1 MNLKIKVISIGI
13 VGLFS
18 GFAAA
23 VQLIDP
29 PSTPKVSEI
38 TVFVAKKIVTMD
50 PSIPNATA
58 VAVADGRILSV
69 GSLEDMKP
77 WTDKYPTNINRQFAS
92 KVMYPGFIEPHAHP
106 LLAGILFNK
115 PLLSPSPMPNPWG
128 KPFPGVA
135 NLKAAMT
142 QLTKYSEAMKDP
154 KETLLTWGYDVVAM
168 GKQPDRQLLD
178 QISRTRPIIVWDSSG
193 HDMYVNSAM
202 LEYYNITPDKVKNI
216 KGVGLD
222 KDGQLNGKFLE
233 ISAMQY
239 IIKVAGK
246 DILKPN
252 EISNDYMYISDLMQ
266 QAGITTSGDLAFG
279 TLNIEME
286 TKLAKAFTQSP
297 STALRLVPVVYADPF
312 IQKYGDK
319 AIVEAQN
326 LKQQDNDRLIFQ
338 GVKFYSDGGYL
349 PETMRMEHPGYING
363 TLGSTNYH
371 SAKDFAGAMKPWWDA
386 GFHIHI
392 HSNGDIGN
400 QNSINSLQLLMDS
413 KPRFD
418 HRYTINH
425 FGIPSTAMVMKI
437 KALGAVVSANMS
449 YISER
454 AKLEYPAL
462 GMDRAAYATRLGLL
476 VRSGVTTSIHS
487 DAPVSAPAP
496 LKEAWTA
503 VTRRDIYNDGKV
515 WAPADAVTSADAMK
529 MITINAAYTLGVEDK
544 VGTIEAGK
552 FADFTVLDADPQTV
566 AAIKIKDVPVFATVL
581 GGKVIPVSET
591 KTPRPLFEKK

>member
-1 MNLKIKVISIGI
+1 MITHVKSKIICITAL
-13 VGLFS
+13 GLAS
-18 GFAAA
+18 GFAFAN
-23 VQLIDP
+23 QLLDP
-29 PSTPKVSEI
+29 PSTPKVSNI

-50 PSIPNATA
+50 PAIPNATA

-69 GSLEDMKP
+69 GSLEDLKP
-77 WTDKYPTNINRQFAS
+77 WTDKYPTQINRQFAN
-92 KVMYPGFIEPHAHP
+92 KVIYPGFIEPHAHP

-135 NLKAAMT
+135 NLQAAMA
-142 QLTKYSEAMKDP
+142 QLKKYSDAIKDP
-154 KETLLTWGYDVVAM
+154 NEMLLTWGYDVVAM

-178 QISRTRPIIVWDSSG
+178 QVSTTRPIIVWDISG

-202 LEYYNITPDKVKNI
+202 IKHYDITPEKVKNI
-216 KGVGLD
+216 PTIGVD
-222 KDGQLNGKFLE
+222 KDGNLNGQFLE
-233 ISAMQY
+233 IAALQY
-239 IIKVAGK
+239 VLGIAGK

-252 EISNDYMYISDLMQ
+252 EIPNDFMYINDLMQ

-279 TLNIEME
+279 TLNIDEE
-286 TKLAKAFTQSP
+286 TKLAKAFTQSS
-297 STALRLVPVVYADPF
+297 STALRIVPVVYAEPF

-319 AIVEAQN
+319 AITEAIN
-326 LKQQDNDRLIFQ
+326 LKRFDNDRLIFQ

-349 PETMRMEHPGYING
+349 PETMRMEHPSYTDGS
-363 TLGSTNYH
+363 LGSSNYK
-371 SAKDFAGAMKPWWDA
+371 SAADFASAMRPWWDA

-400 QNSINSLQLLMDS
+400 QNSINALQLMLDA

-425 FGIPSTAMVMKI
+425 FGIPSLAMVKKI

-462 GMDRAAYATRLGLL
+462 GVDRASYATRLGTL
-476 VRSGVTTSIHS
+476 VRNGIPTSIHS

-503 VTRRDIYNDGKV
+503 VTRRDVYKDGRV
-515 WAPADAVTSADAMK
+515 WAPAEAVTAMDAMK
-529 MITINAAYTLGVEDK
+529 MITFDAAYTLGVEDK
-544 VGTIEAGK
+544 VGSIEAGK
-552 FADFTVLDADPQTV
+552 FADFTILDDDPLSV
-566 AAIKIKDVPVFATVL
+566 PAIKIKDVAVHATVL

-591 KTPRPLFEKK
+591 KKPRPLN

>member
-1 MNLKIKVISIGI
+1 MNLKSKIIYLCALGLISQ
-13 VGLFS
+13 
-18 GFAAA
+18 AASA

-29 PSTPKVSEI
+29 PSTPKVTEI

-50 PSIPNATA
+50 PAIPNATA

-77 WTDKYPTNINRQFAS
+77 WTDKYPTKIDRQFAN
-92 KVMYPGFIEPHAHP
+92 KVMYPGFIDPHAHP
-106 LLAGILFNK
+106 LLAGLLFNK
-115 PLLSPSPMPNPWG
+115 PLLTPSPMPNPWG
-128 KPFPGVA
+128 TPFPGVP
-135 NLKAAMT
+135 NLQAAIA
-142 QLTKYSEAMKDP
+142 QLKKYSTDIKDP
-154 KETLLTWGYDVVAM
+154 NETLLVWGYDVVAM
-168 GKQPDRQLLD
+168 GKLPDRQLLD
-178 QISRTRPIIVWDSSG
+178 EASTTRPIIVWDISG
-193 HDMYVNSAM
+193 HDMYVNTAM
-202 LEYYNITPDKVKNI
+202 IKHYGITPDMVKNI

-222 KDGQLNGKFLE
+222 KAGQLNGQFLE
-233 ISAMQY
+233 IPAIQF
-239 IIKVAGK
+239 ILKLAGK
-246 DILKPN
+246 DVLKPH
-252 EISNDYMYISDLMQ
+252 EIPNDLMYINDLMQ

-279 TLNIEME
+279 TMNIDME
-286 TKLAKAFTQSP
+286 TKIAKDLSQSKNG
-297 STALRLVPVVYADPF
+297 ALRVVPVVYAEPF

-319 AIVEAQN
+319 AIQEAQN
-326 LKQQDNDRLIFQ
+326 LKLQDNDRLIFQ

-349 PETMRMEHPGYING
+349 PETMRMEHPGYTDG
-363 TLGSTNYH
+363 TIGSTNYQ

-392 HSNGDIGN
+392 HSNGDVGN
-400 QNSINSLQLLMDS
+400 ANTINALQLLLDS

-437 KALGAVVSANMS
+437 KALGAVVSASMS
-449 YISER
+449 YIAER
-454 AKLEYPAL
+454 ANLEYSAL
-462 GMDRAAYATRLGLL
+462 GVDRASYATRLGTLIK
-476 VRSGVTTSIHS
+476 SGIVTSIHS

-503 VTRRDIYNDGKV
+503 VTRKDVYKNGKV
-515 WAPADAVTSADAMK
+515 WAPAEAVSASDAMK

-552 FADFTVLDADPQTV
+552 FADFAVLDSDPQTIPTNN
-566 AAIKIKDVPVFATVL
+566 IKNVSVLATVL

-591 KTPRPLFEKK
+591 KKPRPLQ

>member
-1 MNLKIKVISIGI
+1 MNLKSKIIYLCAL
-13 VGLFS
+13 GLVS
-18 GFAAA
+18 GFASA

-58 VAVADGRILSV
+58 VAVSDGRILSV

-77 WTDKYPTNINRQFAS
+77 WTDKYPTRIDRQFAN
-92 KVMYPGFIEPHAHP
+92 KVMYPGFVEPHAHP
-106 LLAGILFNK
+106 LLAGLLFNR
-115 PLLSPSPMPNPWG
+115 PLLTPSPMPNPWG
-128 KPFPGVA
+128 TPFAGVP
-135 NLKAAMT
+135 NLPAAMA
-142 QLTKYSEAMKDP
+142 QLKKYSDAIKDP
-154 KETLLTWGYDVVAM
+154 KEILLTWGYDVVAM
-168 GKQPDRQLLD
+168 GKRPDRQLLD
-178 QISRTRPIIVWDSSG
+178 QASTTRPIIVWDISG
-193 HDMYVNSAM
+193 HDMYVNTAM
-202 LEYYNITPDKVKNI
+202 IKHYGITPDMVKNV

-222 KDGQLNGKFLE
+222 KDGQLNGQFLE
-233 ISAMQY
+233 IPAMQF
-239 IIKVAGK
+239 ILKIAGK

-252 EISNDYMYISDLMQ
+252 EIPNDFMYINDLMQ

-279 TLNIEME
+279 TMNIDME
-286 TKLAKAFTQSP
+286 TKISKAYTQSP
-297 STALRLVPVVYADPF
+297 NTALRLVPVVYAEPF

-319 AIVEAQN
+319 AITEAQN
-326 LKQQDNDRLIFQ
+326 LSQQDNDRLIFQ

-349 PETMRMEHPGYING
+349 PETMRMESPGYTNG
-363 TLGSTNYH
+363 TIGSTNYQ
-371 SAKDFAGAMKPWWDA
+371 SAKEFAGAMKPWWDA

-392 HSNGDIGN
+392 HSNGDVGN
-400 QNSINSLQLLMDS
+400 AHSINSLQLLLDS

-437 KALGAVVSANMS
+437 KTLGAVVSANMS

-454 AKLEYPAL
+454 AQLEYPML
-462 GMDRAAYATRLGLL
+462 GVDRASYATRLGAL
-476 VRSGVTTSIHS
+476 VRSGIVTSIHS

-503 VTRRDIYNDGKV
+503 VTRRDVYSDGKV
-515 WAPADAVTSADAMK
+515 WAPADAVTASDAMK
-529 MITINAAYTLGVEDK
+529 MITINAAYTLGVESK
-544 VGTIEAGK
+544 VGSIEAGK
-552 FADFTVLDADPQTV
+552 FADFAILDSDPQTIP
-566 AAIKIKDVPVFATVL
+566 AIKIKDVAVHATVL

-591 KTPRPLFEKK
+591 KKPRPMN

>member
-1 MNLKIKVISIGI
+1 MNLQSKI
-13 VGLFS
+13 LYLCTLTFFS
-18 GFAAA
+18 GLTSA
-23 VQLIDP
+23 VQLLDP

-77 WTDKYPTNINRQFAS
+77 WTDKYSTKIDRQFAN
-92 KVMYPGFIEPHAHP
+92 KVMYPGFVEPHAHP
-106 LLAGILFNK
+106 LLAGLLFNK
-115 PLLSPSPMPNPWG
+115 PLLTPSPMPNPWG
-128 KPFPGVA
+128 SAFPGVPTLQA
-135 NLKAAMT
+135 AIAQLK
-142 QLTKYSEAMKDP
+142 KYSEAISDP
-154 KETLLTWGYDVVAM
+154 KETLLVWGYDVVAM
-168 GKQPDRQLLD
+168 GRIPDRQLLD
-178 QISRTRPIIVWDSSG
+178 QASSTRPIIVWDLSG

-202 LEYYNITPDKVKNI
+202 IQHYGITPDKVKNI
-216 KGVGLD
+216 KGIGLD
-222 KDGQLNGKFLE
+222 KDGQLTGQFLE
-233 ISAMQY
+233 IPAMQY
-239 IIKVAGK
+239 ILKLAGK
-246 DILKPN
+246 DILKPH
-252 EISNDYMYISDLMQ
+252 EIPNDLMYINDLMQ

-279 TLNIEME
+279 TMNIEME
-286 TKLAKAFTQSP
+286 TKIAKAYSQSQAG
-297 STALRLVPVVYADPF
+297 ALRIVPVVYAEPF

-326 LKQQDNDRLIFQ
+326 LKQEDNDRLIFQ

-349 PETMRMEHPGYING
+349 PETMRMEHPSYTNG
-363 TLGSTNYH
+363 TLGSTNYQT
-371 SAKDFAGAMKPWWDA
+371 AKDFSDAMKPWWDA
-386 GFHIHI
+386 GYHIHI

-400 QNSINSLQLLMDS
+400 QNSINALQLMIDA

-437 KALGAVVSANMS
+437 KSLGAVVSANMS

-462 GMDRAAYATRLGLL
+462 GVDRASYATRLGAL
-476 VRSGVTTSIHS
+476 VKSGIVTSIHS

-503 VTRRDIYNDGKV
+503 VTRKDVYSDGKV
-515 WAPADAVTSADAMK
+515 WAPAEAVTAADAMK

-544 VGTIEAGK
+544 VGSIEAGK
-552 FADFTVLDADPQTV
+552 FADFAVLDSDPLTIP
-566 AAIKIKDVPVFATVL
+566 ANNIKNVSVLATVL

-591 KTPRPLFEKK
+591 KKSRPLQ